1 MDLATTA
8 RSPASANFPPP
19 TASAA
24 LRATPWAAEWAVSA
38 AELDR
43 ADPAD
48 RLALARRQIAGR
60 LVFTTSF
67 GLEDQALAHAIFS
80 AGLAIEVATLD
91 TGRLFPETYD
101 VWAATEARYRRRI
114 RAYAPAAVAA
124 ESLVAAQGVDGFR
137 GSVAARQACCGV
149 RKVEPLRRALDGAA
163 GWITGL
169 RAGQSRDRAGA
180 GFAEFDEAHGLI
192 KLNPLF
198 DWSRGEVEAYV
209 VAHAIPYN
217 ALHDRG
223 FPSIGCA
230 PCTRAVRV
238 GEDER
243 AGRWWWESE
252 AKKECGLHLAP
263 AAPAPAVAAALASAE
278 AA

>member
-1 MDLATTA
+1 MSSVTTPPLPAPADSTATAPISPAALAAHLA
-8 RSPASANFPPP
+8 RSA
-19 TASAA
+19 AA
-24 LRATPWAAEWAVSA
+24 L
-38 AELDR
+38 DR
-43 ADPAD
+43 GDPAA
-48 RLALARRQIAGR
+48 RLALARRRIPGR

-67 GLEDQALAHAIFS
+67 GLEDQAIAHAIFS
-80 AGLAIEVATLD
+80 AGLAIDVASLD
-91 TGRLFPETYD
+91 TGRLFPETHD
-101 VWAATEARYRRRI
+101 VWAATEARYGRRI
-114 RAYAPAAVAA
+114 RAHAPAAEAV
-124 ESLVAAQGVDGFR
+124 ESLVADQGIDGFR
-137 GSVAARQACCGV
+137 RSVAARQACCGV
-149 RKVEPLRRALDGAA
+149 RKVEPLGRALAGAA
-163 GWITGL
+163 GWVTGL

-180 GFAEFDEAHGLI
+180 GFAAFDDAHGLI

-209 VAHAIPYN
+209 AAHAIPYN

-223 FPSIGCA
+223 FPSVGCA
-230 PCTRAVRV
+230 PCTRAVRP

-263 AAPAPAVAAALASAE
+263 AAPGPAIAAALANAE